1 MCCCDGEARAKVR
14 AQVKRTSMSHHHDRP
29 MRKGRATTTASEP
42 DVLARLRELV
52 GADNVLIDA
61 DKVEPYAQDAVK
73 EKFPPEA
80 VVLPRTAEEIAA
92 IMRLANERL
101 FPVTARGGGVGYS
114 GGAVPVDGGIVI
126 GTDRMN
132 RIREIC
138 VDDLYAVTE
147 PGVTT
152 YTLQQAVE
160 AHGLFYPPDP
170 ASYKDSFIG
179 GNIAENAGGIRSAKY
194 GVTKNYVLGLE
205 VVTPTGEIIRTG
217 GRTTKNVVGF
227 DLTGLLC
234 GSEGML
240 GIITEATLRLLPLP
254 EATRTVRATF
264 RTMSEACACVPRFT
278 RARVTPVAI
287 EVLDRN
293 SIAAVESE
301 FAFGLPMDAGALLIV
316 SVDGSSEEVER
327 ASRIVEEVMREGGGF
342 DLLRS
347 KTREE
352 EERLWDVRRALSPAI
367 KKYGTLKLNED
378 VVVPRSRVPELVE
391 RVLEIGRR
399 HETFVVNFGHAGDGN
414 IHVNFMCERSNPQ
427 AVARARAAVRD
438 TFAVAVEL
446 GGTISGEHG
455 IGYVKAPYIE
465 MAVTATTMQ
474 AMKRI
479 KRALDPLGILNPGK
493 VFSSELKSEL

>member
-1 MCCCDGEARAKVR
+1 MNGSIETNALE
-14 AQVKRTSMSHHHDRP
+14 
-29 MRKGRATTTASEP
+29 GRARTAASSE
-42 DVLARLRELV
+42 DVLKRLRAIV
-52 GADNVLIDA
+52 GAEFVLVDA
-61 DKVEPYAQDAVK
+61 ERVEPYAQDAVK

-80 VVLPRTAEEIAA
+80 VVLPRSAEEIAA
-92 IMRLANERL
+92 ILRLANEAR
-101 FPVTARGGGVGYS
+101 FPVTARGGGVGYT
-114 GGAVPVDGGIVI
+114 GGAVPVEGGIVI

-132 RIREIC
+132 HIKEINA
-138 VDDLYAVTE
+138 DDLYVVTE

-152 YTLQQAVE
+152 YALQQSVE
-160 AHGLFYPPDP
+160 EHGLFYPPDP
-170 ASYKDSFIG
+170 ASYKNSFIG
-179 GNIAENAGGIRSAKY
+179 GNIAENAGGMRSAKY
-194 GVTKNYVLGLE
+194 GVTKHYVLGLE
-205 VVTPTGEIIRTG
+205 VVMPTGEIITTG
-217 GRTTKNVVGF
+217 GRTSKNVVGF
-227 DLTGLLC
+227 DLTGLIC

-264 RTMSEACACVPRFT
+264 HTMSAACACVPRFT

-287 EVLDRN
+287 EVLDQN
-293 SIAAVESE
+293 SIRAVELE

-316 SVDGSSEEVER
+316 SVDGSGEEVER
-327 ASRIVEEVMREGGGF
+327 ASLIVEEVMREGGGF

-347 KTREE
+347 RTREE

-414 IHVNFMCERSNPQ
+414 IHVNFMCDRADAQS
-427 AVARARAAVRD
+427 VARARAAVRD
-438 TFAVAVEL
+438 TFAAAIEL
-446 GGTISGEHG
+446 QGTISGEHG
-455 IGYVKAPYIE
+455 IGYVKAPYME
-465 MAVTATTMQ
+465 MAVTETTLE

-493 VFSSELKSEL
+493 VFSKSVIS